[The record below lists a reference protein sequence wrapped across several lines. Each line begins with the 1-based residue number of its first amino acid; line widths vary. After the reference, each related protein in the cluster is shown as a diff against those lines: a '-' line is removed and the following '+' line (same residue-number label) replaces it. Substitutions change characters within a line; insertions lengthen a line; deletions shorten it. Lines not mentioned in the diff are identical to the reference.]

1 MTPGLIRLIALAVIA
16 FVAFRILRDLYQ
28 KFRNMYSPKSSP
40 TGESTRAAYEVLG
53 VNPDASLPEIKE
65 AYQTLIQ
72 KYHPDRVDDMG
83 PELKEI
89 ADAKTKEIN
98 QAYQELK
105 KAHRK

>member
-1 MTPGLIRLIALAVIA
+1 MV
-16 FVAFRILRDLYQ
+16 
-28 KFRNMYSPKSSP
+28 P
-40 TGESTRAAYEVLG
+40 TYLQSEASRSAYEILG
-53 VNPDASLPEIKE
+53 VNPDATLPEIKE